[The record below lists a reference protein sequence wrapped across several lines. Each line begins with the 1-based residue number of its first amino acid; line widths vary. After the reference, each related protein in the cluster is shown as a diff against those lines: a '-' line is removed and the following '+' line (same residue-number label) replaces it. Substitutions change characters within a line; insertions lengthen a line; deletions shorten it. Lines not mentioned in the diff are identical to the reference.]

1 MEWIG
6 VIGIVVG
13 LVFFVV
19 AAMKGWNVLITSIV
33 TAIVIALTNGM
44 DIMNAMVGTETSY
57 VTGLAG
63 FIRGNLLI
71 FMGGAIM
78 GEFMDKSGAAKAIAQ
93 AVMNKVGNKSPYL
106 VLLGIAAVG
115 AILTYAG
122 ISMFVAMFAL
132 IPLARP
138 LFRECNIPWHLF
150 CAAWSLAACSFTMAM
165 IPGVP
170 AVAWINAANGC
181 GVSLTAAPIMGIVG
195 SIIAIA
201 VSCIYIKFAL
211 KRAQAK
217 GETYEITEADKD
229 VEADTKLP
237 NLFVSLLPLIVLI
250 AVIIGGSAAGI
261 KNVVYIAMLVAV
273 IVSVVAFYK
282 HLDSVRDVLGKGAVA
297 GVGPAVFTSAAVGVG
312 TVAAASVGFSVIY
325 EAIFNMPGG
334 TYVSAATMA
343 AALGGI
349 MGSGS
354 GAVGII
360 AQNFLDPYLA
370 TGVDPAAL
378 AKIIA
383 TSATIGGALPNS
395 GAMFGMLAAMGLT
408 HKNSYKH
415 IAAISVGAGLCA
427 LVVMIVMANVGIV
440 QERSWGP
447 AGRCRALFVSRTLAA
462 PWAPAGP
469 ATILEA
475 CACRQ
480 GGCAKRLRRAA
491 GTAAAPPAWQGKG
504 VVRSW
509 VLAKPKARLRR
520 RCRSSRRFPKTRSS
534 GGPASPPSS
543 RAWSPA

>member
-33 TAIVIALTNGM
+33 TAIIIALTNSM
-44 DIMNAMVGTETSY
+44 DIMSSMVGTESSY

-78 GEFMDKSGAAKAIAQ
+78 GEFMDKSGAAKSIAQ
-93 AVMNKVGNKSPYL
+93 FIMKKVGTKRPYF
-106 VLLGIAAVG
+106 VLLGIALVG

-138 LFRECNIPWHLF
+138 MFRECNMPWHLF
-150 CAAWSLAACSFTMAM
+150 CAAWTLAACSFTMAM

-170 AVAWINAANGC
+170 AIAWINAANGC

-195 SIIAIA
+195 SLVAII

-211 KRAQAK
+211 KRAEAK
-217 GETYEITEADKD
+217 GEGFEATKDDIEVEEDKD
-229 VEADTKLP
+229 IP
-237 NLFVSLLPLIVLI
+237 NLGLSLLPLILLI
-250 AVIIGGSAAGI
+250 ASIIGLSATGM
-261 KNVVYIAMLVAV
+261 KNVVYIGMIVG
-273 IVSVVAFYK
+273 IVSSILCFFKYVP
-282 HLDSVRDVLGKGAVA
+282 SIRDILGNGAIA

-312 TVAAASVGFSVIY
+312 TVAAASTGFTVIY
-325 EAIFNMPGG
+325 DAIFNMPGG

-360 AQNFLDPYLA
+360 SQNFLAPYLA

-415 IAAISVGAGLCA
+415 IAAISIGAGMCA
-427 LVVMIVMANVGIV
+427 LIVMIIMANMGLV
-440 QERSWGP
+440 
-447 AGRCRALFVSRTLAA
+447 
-462 PWAPAGP
+462 
-469 ATILEA
+469 
-475 CACRQ
+475 
-480 GGCAKRLRRAA
+480 
-491 GTAAAPPAWQGKG
+491 
-504 VVRSW
+504 
-509 VLAKPKARLRR
+509 
-520 RCRSSRRFPKTRSS
+520 
-534 GGPASPPSS
+534 
-543 RAWSPA
+543 

>member
-63 FIRGNLLI
+63 FIRDNLLI

-195 SIIAIA
+195 SI
-201 VSCIYIKFAL
+201 IYIKFAL

-378 AKIIA
+378 EKIIA

-440 QERSWGP
+440 
-447 AGRCRALFVSRTLAA
+447 
-462 PWAPAGP
+462 
-469 ATILEA
+469 
-475 CACRQ
+475 
-480 GGCAKRLRRAA
+480 
-491 GTAAAPPAWQGKG
+491 
-504 VVRSW
+504 
-509 VLAKPKARLRR
+509 
-520 RCRSSRRFPKTRSS
+520 
-534 GGPASPPSS
+534 
-543 RAWSPA
+543 

>member
-1 MEWIG
+1 M
-6 VIGIVVG
+6 
-13 LVFFVV
+13 
-19 AAMKGWNVLITSIV
+19 
-33 TAIVIALTNGM
+33 
-44 DIMNAMVGTETSY
+44 
-57 VTGLAG
+57 
-63 FIRGNLLI
+63 I

-93 AVMNKVGNKSPYL
+93 AIMAKVGTKSPYF
-106 VLLGIAAVG
+106 VLLGISAVG
-115 AILTYAG
+115 ALLTYAG

-138 LFRECNIPWHLF
+138 MFRECNIPWHLF
-150 CAAWSLAACSFTMAM
+150 CAAWTLGACSFTMAM

-201 VSCIYIKFAL
+201 VSCVYIKFAL
-211 KRAQAK
+211 KRAEAK
-217 GETYEITEADKD
+217 GEHFVADADD
-229 VEADTKLP
+229 VAVEEDKNIPSVGLA
-237 NLFVSLLPLIVLI
+237 LLPLIILI
-250 AVIIGGSAAGI
+250 AVIIGLSATGM
-261 KNVVYIAMLVAV
+261 KNVVYIGMLAGIIASIACFFKYVPS
-273 IVSVVAFYK
+273 I
-282 HLDSVRDVLGKGAVA
+282 RDALGKGAVA

-312 TVAAASVGFSVIY
+312 TVAAASVGFTVIY

-360 AQNFLDPYLA
+360 AQNFLEPYLA

-395 GAMFGMLAAMGLT
+395 GAMFGMLAAMGLN

-415 IAAISVGAGLCA
+415 IAAISIGAGMCA
-427 LVVMIVMANVGIV
+427 LVVMIIMANVGIY
-440 QERSWGP
+440 
-447 AGRCRALFVSRTLAA
+447 
-462 PWAPAGP
+462 
-469 ATILEA
+469 
-475 CACRQ
+475 
-480 GGCAKRLRRAA
+480 
-491 GTAAAPPAWQGKG
+491 
-504 VVRSW
+504 
-509 VLAKPKARLRR
+509 
-520 RCRSSRRFPKTRSS
+520 
-534 GGPASPPSS
+534 
-543 RAWSPA
+543 

>member
-19 AAMKGWNVLITSIV
+19 AAMRGWNVLITSIV

-44 DIMNAMVGTETSY
+44 DIMSSMVGTETSY

-63 FIRGNLLI
+63 FLRGNLII

-78 GEFMDKSGAAKAIAQ
+78 GEFMDKSGAAKSIAQ
-93 AVMNKVGNKSPYL
+93 FTMKKVGTKRPYFI
-106 VLLGIAAVG
+106 LLGIAAVG
-115 AILTYAG
+115 ALLTYAG

-138 LFRECNIPWHLF
+138 MFRECNMPWHLF

-170 AVAWINAANGC
+170 AIAWINAANGC

-195 SIIAIA
+195 SIIAIV
-201 VSCIYIKFAL
+201 VSCLYIKFAL
-211 KRAQAK
+211 KRAEAK
-217 GETYEITEADKD
+217 GEHYVESADD
-229 VEADTKLP
+229 VAVEEDKNIP
-237 NLFVSLLPLIVLI
+237 NLGLSLLPLILLI
-250 AVIIGGSAAGI
+250 VTIIGLSATGM
-261 KNVVYIAMLVAV
+261 KNVVYIGMVVGILASMLCFFKFVP
-273 IVSVVAFYK
+273 SM
-282 HLDSVRDVLGKGAVA
+282 RDTLGKGAVA
-297 GVGPAVFTSAAVGVG
+297 GIGPAVFTSAAVGVG
-312 TVAAASVGFSVIY
+312 TVAAASVGFTVIY
-325 EAIFNMPGG
+325 DAIFHMPGG

-360 AQNFLDPYLA
+360 AQNFLQPYLA

-408 HKNSYKH
+408 HKNAYKH
-415 IAAISVGAGLCA
+415 IAAISIGAGMCA
-427 LVVMIVMANVGIV
+427 LVVMIIMANLGIV
-440 QERSWGP
+440 
-447 AGRCRALFVSRTLAA
+447 
-462 PWAPAGP
+462 
-469 ATILEA
+469 
-475 CACRQ
+475 
-480 GGCAKRLRRAA
+480 
-491 GTAAAPPAWQGKG
+491 
-504 VVRSW
+504 
-509 VLAKPKARLRR
+509 
-520 RCRSSRRFPKTRSS
+520 
-534 GGPASPPSS
+534 
-543 RAWSPA
+543 